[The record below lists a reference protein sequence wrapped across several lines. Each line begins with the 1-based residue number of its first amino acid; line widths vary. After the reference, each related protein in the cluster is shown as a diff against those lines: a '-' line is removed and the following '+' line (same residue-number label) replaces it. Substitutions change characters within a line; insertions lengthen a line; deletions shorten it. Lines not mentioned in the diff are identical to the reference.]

1 MEVNFQSSYVG
12 AVKVN
17 VKVNVQLARFNY
29 RAVKCKC
36 KVIDQIQ
43 NKSESKVK
51 RQSGKSITFS
61 KLPNANDGLR

>member
-1 MEVNFQSSYVG
+1 M
-12 AVKVN
+12 
-17 VKVNVQLARFNY
+17 
-29 RAVKCKC
+29 VKCLANG
-36 KVIDQIQ
+36 KVDGKGEQRQ

>member
-1 MEVNFQSSYVG
+1 MELNFLSSQVG
-12 AVKVN
+12 AVKVNAKVN

-29 RAVKCKC
+29 RAVKWKC
-36 KVIDQIQ
+36 KMR